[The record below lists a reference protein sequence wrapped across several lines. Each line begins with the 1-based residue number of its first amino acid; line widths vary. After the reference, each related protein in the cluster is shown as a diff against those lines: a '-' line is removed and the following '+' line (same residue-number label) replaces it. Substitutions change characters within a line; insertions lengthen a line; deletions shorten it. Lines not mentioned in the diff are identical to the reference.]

1 MSYERLYKIGGTIM
15 TLTIENRSHIDSLS
29 HYDLLYKIRF
39 APVGDEWM
47 QGETG
52 AYWLQRR
59 ETLRQADLGGAVAD
73 SKALGW
79 G

>member
-1 MSYERLYKIGGTIM
+1 MNM
-15 TLTIENRSHIDSLS
+15 TTEIKAHIDSLS

-39 APVGDEWM
+39 APAGDEWM
-47 QGETG
+47 SGETG
-52 AYWLQRR
+52 AYWIQRR
-59 ETLRQADLGGAVAD
+59 EVRRQESLAGAVAD